1 MPGEVS
7 YVPSIQSG
15 SPLLEIMVAAAIE
28 AGRAAFAVY
37 RSDFEVQTKQDESP
51 VTAADHAA
59 EAIILAHLA
68 RDAADIPVVAEE
80 QVAAGHVPASASRF
94 FLVDPVDGT
103 KEFVQKR
110 GDFTVNIALV
120 TDGVPELGVVYAP
133 AKSQLF
139 AGDVGAGHA
148 FRTGQSPDA
157 PEQADR
163 SSIHTRP
170 PSAKGLT
177 VVASRSHRS
186 PETDGWLAKLTVA
199 EVVSVGS
206 SLKFCLVAAGEA
218 DIYPRLGPTME
229 WDTAAGHAVL
239 SAAGGAVVN
248 LDGTPFRYGKPGFRN
263 PSFIATGRVQSLPR
277 PH

>member
-1 MPGEVS
+1 
-7 YVPSIQSG
+7 VPFVHSG

-68 RDAADIPVVAEE
+68 RDATGIPVVAEE
-80 QVAAGHVPASASRF
+80 EVAAGRIPASASRF

-103 KEFVQKR
+103 KEFIQKR

-139 AGDVGAGHA
+139 AGDAGAGRA
-148 FRTGQSPDA
+148 FRTNQSPDA

-163 SSIHTRP
+163 SPIHTRA
-170 PSAKGLT
+170 PSTTGLT

-186 PETDGWLAKLTVA
+186 PETDEWLRRLTVA
-199 EVVSVGS
+199 ELVSVGS

-239 SAAGGAVVN
+239 SAAGGSVVN

-263 PSFIATGRVQSLPR
+263 PSFIATGRAQSLPR
-277 PH
+277 LN